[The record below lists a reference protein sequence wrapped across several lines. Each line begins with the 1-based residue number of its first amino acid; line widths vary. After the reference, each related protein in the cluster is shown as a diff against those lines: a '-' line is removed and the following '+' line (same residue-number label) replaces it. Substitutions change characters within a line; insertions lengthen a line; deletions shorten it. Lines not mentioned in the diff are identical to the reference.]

1 MEVVSLM
8 DLSFLTREEQAI
20 IKNVLKR
27 DTNLK
32 KCDEKRIRKIR
43 KRCLDKKCLK
53 LQTGEWFE
61 DLKAHRFLDF
71 SSAADLLKCVFKQNT
86 HSESPSRKMS
96 CLSKIK
102 NLKLSEIIFSN
113 TTDTLE
119 LKRGCPTEVEKN
131 IDVKDE
137 GATSP
142 SPDEEMSVTQILK
155 DLEFILDLEIQNIN
169 SSGEITAINGFSPEN
184 LMVDKKLPVDY
195 SSHQVW
201 HYPGLQSVEVLQ
213 ENLSPIMN
221 INNDAGTI
229 LAANWY
235 DCHNE
240 ESIQYAYPC
249 HMQISQ
255 ALDHGSTFISSSE
268 LDKPFSSSPC
278 LSSQF
283 LFPENCFRCDFEM
296 SSEKNCKLEQYQP
309 SRDEEFSC
317 ETSLETEST
326 IVESTILEVN

>member
-155 DLEFILDLEIQNIN
+155 DLEFILDLEIPPPNLDIIKKNVTLTSSLIN
-169 SSGEITAINGFSPEN
+169 PSSDTET
-184 LMVDKKLPVDY
+184 DKFGI
-195 SSHQVW
+195 H
-201 HYPGLQSVEVLQ
+201 PGLQSVEVLQ

>member
-201 HYPGLQSVEVLQ
+201 HYPAPPNLDIIKKNVTLTSSLINPSSDTETDKFGIHPGYGFLIPVHTSACFHRVVCDGAQVSRVWKYYRKIYLQ
-213 ENLSPIMN
+213 
-221 INNDAGTI
+221 
-229 LAANWY
+229 
-235 DCHNE
+235 
-240 ESIQYAYPC
+240 
-249 HMQISQ
+249 
-255 ALDHGSTFISSSE
+255 
-268 LDKPFSSSPC
+268 
-278 LSSQF
+278 
-283 LFPENCFRCDFEM
+283 
-296 SSEKNCKLEQYQP
+296 
-309 SRDEEFSC
+309 
-317 ETSLETEST
+317 
-326 IVESTILEVN
+326 